1 SKWTRITATL
11 PSGRPGMIHVFQPQE
26 DGQTRGANQFY
37 SVMERLKMLDT
48 LQATQ
53 LQSAVVRAMYAATIE
68 STLDSEKAFEY
79 IAGVGD
85 GGKNPLN
92 TIMKGYARY
101 YATNTVKLGGVRIPH
116 LYPGDSLNLQTAQN
130 ADNGF
135 SELEKALLRYIAAG
149 LGVSYE
155 QLSRDYSQV
164 SYSSARASA
173 NESWRYFMGKRKFV
187 ASRLASQMFAC
198 WLEEALIRG
207 VIRPPKSRFS
217 FWEARSGWCRA
228 EWIGAGRMAI
238 DGLKEVQE
246 AVMRI
251 EGGLSTYE
259 KELALMGDDYQ
270 EIFRQQLRESQERQ
284 AAGLPRPI
292 WIKDTFQQQI
302 RQTTGGKGDAS

>member
-1 SKWTRITATL
+1 
-11 PSGRPGMIHVFQPQE
+11 
-26 DGQTRGANQFY
+26 
-37 SVMERLKMLDT
+37 
-48 LQATQ
+48 
-53 LQSAVVRAMYAATIE
+53 
-68 STLDSEKAFEY
+68 
-79 IAGVGD
+79 
-85 GGKNPLN
+85 
-92 TIMKGYARY
+92 
-101 YATNTVKLGGVRIPH
+101 
-116 LYPGDSLNLQTAQN
+116 
-130 ADNGF
+130 
-135 SELEKALLRYIAAG
+135 
-149 LGVSYE
+149 
-155 QLSRDYSQV
+155 
-164 SYSSARASA
+164 ASA

-302 RQTTGGKGDAS
+302 RQTTGEKGDAS